1 MIRFSESPLDAEP
14 LPWLVRIVQ
23 GRDADLASV
32 LAWAGEHRAPVLQ
45 RLTAHGAVLLRGF
58 HALDGAAPFN
68 ALLGVLA
75 PELMDYVGG
84 SAPRHAVLGKVMT
97 ATDLPPAY
105 SLALHQEMAY
115 TARSPQ
121 GIAFFCE
128 TPPDGGGQT
137 TVADARVVTARL
149 DPALRARFDAQG
161 VRVCRALPSPAALSR
176 KPGIPKAWPDVFG
189 TSDPDEVRRIALS
202 RGWDIEWLPDGSLQL
217 LQELLPGFR
226 SHVLTGERVWF
237 NQAHYHTPEC
247 TLAWAERD
255 ARQQDAAQIRR
266 ALVEDPQLLDRSFH
280 GDGSEVSSADA
291 HHIWHTLMS
300 AEVPVTWQ
308 AGDVL
313 LLDNVLAMHGR
324 RAFSGRRR
332 ILAALIRQLSPQ
344 SAEPAGAGLQAA

>member
-1 MIRFSESPLDAEP
+1 VIRFSESPLDAEP
-14 LPWLVRIVQ
+14 LPLLVRIVQ
-23 GRDADLASV
+23 GGDADLESV
-32 LAWAGEHRAPVLQ
+32 LAWAREHRTLLLQ
-45 RLTAHGAVLLRGF
+45 RLTAHGGVMLRGLR
-58 HALDGAAPFN
+58 ALDGAPAFN
-68 ALLGVLA
+68 ALLGVLT

-97 ATDLPPAY
+97 ATDLPPAC

-128 TPPDGGGQT
+128 TPPDEGGQT

-149 DPALRARFDAQG
+149 DPAVRARFDAQG
-161 VRVCRALPSPAALSR
+161 VRVRRALPSPASLSR

-189 TSDPDEVRRIALS
+189 TADRDEVRRIAAA

-217 LQELLPGFR
+217 LQELLPAFR
-226 SHVLTGERVWF
+226 SHALTGERVWF

-255 ARQQDAAQIRR
+255 GRQQDAFHIRQAIAQ
-266 ALVEDPQLLDRSFH
+266 DPQMLDRSFH
-280 GDGSEVSSADA
+280 GDGSEVSPADSR
-291 HHIWHTLMS
+291 HIWHTLMS
-300 AEVPVTWQ
+300 AEVPVAWQ

-313 LLDNVLAMHGR
+313 LLDNLLAMHGR

-344 SAEPAGAGLQAA
+344 AAEPAGAGLQAA